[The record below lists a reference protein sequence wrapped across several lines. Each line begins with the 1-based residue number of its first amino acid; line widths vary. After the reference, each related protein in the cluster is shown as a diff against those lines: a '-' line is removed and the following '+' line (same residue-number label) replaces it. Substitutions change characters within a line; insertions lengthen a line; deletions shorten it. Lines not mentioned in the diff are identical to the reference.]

1 MGVVLVENGRGRYCK
16 KGIPHAE
23 VDICVVLLDVER
35 KSCLR
40 RFALLAKFLD
50 LNKPWSCKINMVE
63 KNEKSDMYDI
73 PVPDCTQKQNSSPS

>member
-1 MGVVLVENGRGRYCK
+1 MGVVLVGNGRGGYCK

-23 VDICVVLLDVER
+23 VGICVVLLYVER

-50 LNKPWSCKINMVE
+50 LINCGPANMAEKSE
-63 KNEKSDMYDI
+63 KN
-73 PVPDCTQKQNSSPS
+73 

>member
-40 RFALLAKFLD
+40 RFVLLAKFLE
-50 LNKPWSCKINMVE
+50 LNKPWSCKYGR
-63 KNEKSDMYDI
+63 KNEKIDMYDI

>member
-40 RFALLAKFLD
+40 RFAFLAKFLD
-50 LNKPWSCKINMVE
+50 LNKPWSCKYGRKKW
-63 KNEKSDMYDI
+63 KN
-73 PVPDCTQKQNSSPS
+73 

>member
-23 VDICVVLLDVER
+23 VDICVVLLDVEG

-40 RFALLAKFLD
+40 RFVLLAKFLD
-50 LNKPWSCKINMVE
+50 LINRGPANMAEKTE
-63 KNEKSDMYDI
+63 KN
-73 PVPDCTQKQNSSPS
+73 

>member
-35 KSCLR
+35 KVVYV
-40 RFALLAKFLD
+40 AL
-50 LNKPWSCKINMVE
+50 PC
-63 KNEKSDMYDI
+63 
-73 PVPDCTQKQNSSPS
+73 